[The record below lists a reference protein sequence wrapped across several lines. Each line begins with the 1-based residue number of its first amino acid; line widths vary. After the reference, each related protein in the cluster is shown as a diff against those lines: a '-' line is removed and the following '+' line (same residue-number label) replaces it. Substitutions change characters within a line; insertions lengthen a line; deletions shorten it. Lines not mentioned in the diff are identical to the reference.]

1 MPKVATK
8 SLRSATDLSEVVS
21 RYMSD
26 EDARRVYEAFLL
38 AAEAH
43 EGVIRKSGEFY
54 IFHPLEVA
62 YTLADLHMDS
72 DTICAALLHDVIEDT
87 EYTKNDIAEQ
97 FGQVVADLVDGVTK
111 LAGGEFTTRQEVAAA
126 SFHKMMVAMTQDFRV
141 VLIKLADRLHNV
153 KTLAVRKPQAKRR
166 IAQETLDIHVPLA
179 RRMGM
184 NVLRKDL
191 QVTAFKHLH
200 PWRYKVLQACIDHFN
215 RVKAEQHHQITTSIT
230 QALLDNHIK
239 GQVFRWEK
247 NIYRLYQRLKDQKGT
262 KHLDTQNEALEIR
275 VLVNTSDECYKALG
289 YIHQLYQ
296 PKMRAFK
303 DFIATPKG
311 YGFQALQTAFVTPD
325 RQLVRVQIQTHE
337 MYQIAQYGIAAH
349 YRYPDLLKYS
359 DKSKTYLNR
368 WLEQVKEIQKAT
380 GSVAEFMEDMKAD
393 LFLREIYILTP
404 RGEPKVLPKG
414 ATPIDFAYAIH
425 TEIGNK
431 CVGAMI
437 DGEPCRLSTPIPNGA
452 TVKII
457 TDPDATP
464 HSIWLNFAITAKAR
478 SSIRSWIN
486 KRKSH
491 EFVEL
496 GKQIL
501 NKSLK
506 KYNLSFEDIEPEN
519 LHQTLAVLGLK
530 DVDAMFSSIARG
542 SQSSKLVVKRL
553 LNDESL
559 KPISE
564 KDEDQ
569 ALLIKGTEG
578 LAVNL
583 QTCCYPIPN
592 DPIIAELDEQR
603 GLEVHRSNC
612 PVLSHHHGHKK
623 KERISVAWVDDT
635 RAESHFLAPI
645 NVTVRNRVGVLSHI
659 TNLLEDMRVNI
670 EDINITGDSEVK
682 DMYFLLQVDN
692 EKHLRQIAQSLNNQ
706 SHVIAVSRAFA
717 HNASE
722 G

>member
-1 MPKVATK
+1 MPEVASK
-8 SLRSATDLSEVVS
+8 PLKSATDLSEVVS

-26 EDARRVYEAFLL
+26 EDASRVYDAFLL

-43 EGVIRKSGEFY
+43 EGVVRKSGEFY

-87 EYTKNDIAEQ
+87 DYTKDDITKQ

-153 KTLAVRKPQAKRR
+153 KTLAVRKPQAKHR
-166 IAQETLDIHVPLA
+166 IARETLDIHVPLA

-191 QVTAFKHLH
+191 QVIAFKHLY
-200 PWRYKVLQACIDHFN
+200 PWRYKVLQSRIDRFIDEN
-215 RVKAEQHHQITTSIT
+215 AEQHHQITKNIT

-247 NIYRLYQRLKDQKGT
+247 NIYRLYQRLKAQKGS

-275 VLVNTSDECYKALG
+275 VLVNTSDECYKTLG

-296 PKMRAFK
+296 PKMYAFK

-325 RQLVRVQIQTHE
+325 QQLVRVQIQTHE
-337 MYQIAQYGIAAH
+337 MYQIAQYGITAH

-393 LFLREIYILTP
+393 LFLQEIYILTP

-414 ATPIDFAYAIH
+414 ATPVDFAYAIH
-425 TEIGNK
+425 TEVGNK

-457 TDPDATP
+457 TDEDATP

-501 NKSLK
+501 NKTLK
-506 KYNLSFEDIEPEN
+506 KYKLSFDDIKPEN
-519 LHQTLAVLGLK
+519 LQQTLNTLGLK
-530 DVDAMFSSIARG
+530 DVDSMFSSIARG
-542 SQSSKLVVKRL
+542 NQSSKLVAKRL
-553 LNDESL
+553 LNDDTL
-559 KPISE
+559 KPVSE

-583 QTCCYPIPN
+583 QACCYPIPN

-612 PVLSHHHGHKK
+612 PVLNKNHGHKK
-623 KERISVAWVDDT
+623 KESISVAWVDDT

-670 EDINITGDSEVK
+670 EDINISGDSDVK
-682 DMYFLLQVDN
+682 EMYFLLQVNN

-706 SHVIAVSRAFA
+706 SHVINVSRAFA
-717 HNASE
+717 HNIE
-722 G
+722 R